1 MQFEPKIKQK
11 TWDPNIESLMFD
23 KWQKEKIYKFDKE
36 SKKKLYSIDT
46 PPPYVNTPIHIG
58 HAYTYT
64 WQDMMARSRRMSG
77 FNVLFPMGL
86 DKNGLPIEV
95 MAEKIFKIVM
105 HETPREEFI
114 LKCKEMLE
122 QAGDASLDSFKKLG
136 LSCNNWNI
144 DYDVG
149 GRYDTDDPEYRKL
162 TQETFIE
169 LWKKGLMY
177 EDVKPTNYCSICKT
191 AIADAEV
198 EYKEGKTSLSFI
210 KFKVKETNEE
220 ILIATT
226 RPELLC
232 SCKIILF
239 NPDDKRYKKLEGKTA
254 IVPIFGHEVKI
265 KPHPYAKVD
274 FGSGLVMICSFGDF
288 GDVRLLRELNIDPT
302 YAIDTDGKMNES
314 AGKYK
319 GLTVEDARKQVI
331 EDLKE
336 RGLITKQDQV
346 DNRQPICW
354 RSKNPIEFVALKEF
368 YLKQVDYVK
377 TLKKISDD
385 MSFFSPENKQILTD
399 WIDSV
404 TIDWVLSRRRYY
416 GTEIP
421 LWYCKS
427 CNFTFVP
434 EPGKYYQPW
443 KEKPPVK
450 KCPKCNGTEFRGEE
464 RTFDTW
470 FDSSSSEAYI
480 LGYLWDKKFFEKH
493 FPCGMRPQGK
503 EIVRNWLY
511 YTVLK
516 SLHLYGKAPF
526 KDVWIHMHVVD
537 DKGEKMSKSLGNVV
551 DPHEILKKYGAE
563 AFRIWSVL
571 EGDITRGDIR
581 CSFERI
587 EGTSKFLTKL
597 WNVTRFISGFPQVK
611 KATLLASDKWILSE
625 LNTLVSNVKK
635 NYEEYAFSDA
645 ANAIRNFVWNLFAS
659 NYVEMVKPRAYGDNF
674 SKDEQEAAWY
684 TLHLVMK
691 TILKLLAP
699 VIPFITD
706 YIWRELYG
714 SGSIHSESLPEPEW
728 DFKLE
733 KLSEALIQFNADVW
747 KMKKDQNLSLKAE
760 IKVDIPK
767 DLVAMEKDLRRMHNI
782 A

>member
-1 MQFEPKIKQK
+1 MEFKSKIKQK
-11 TWDPNIESLMFD
+11 AWEPDIELLMFK
-23 KWQKEKIYKFDKE
+23 KWQDEKLYKFDKK
-36 SKKKLYSIDT
+36 SKKPLYSIDT

-64 WQDMMARSRRMSG
+64 WQDMMARSRRMMG

-114 LKCKEMLE
+114 LKCKKMLE
-122 QAGDASLDSFKKLG
+122 EAGDASLDSFKKLG
-136 LSCNNWNI
+136 LSCNDWKI
-144 DYDVG
+144 DYDIG

-169 LWKKGLMY
+169 LWKKGLIY
-177 EDVKPTNYCSICKT
+177 EDLKPTNYCSICRT

-198 EYKEGKTSLSFI
+198 EYKEGKTSLNFI
-210 KFKVKETNEE
+210 KFRVKETDED
-220 ILIATT
+220 IIIATT

-254 IVPIFGHEVKI
+254 VVPIFGHEVKI
-265 KPHPYAKVD
+265 KSHPYAKLD

-288 GDVRLLRELNIDPT
+288 SDVRLLRELSIEPT
-302 YAIDTDGKMNES
+302 YAINTNGLMNEN
-314 AGKYK
+314 AGEYN
-319 GLTVEDARKQVI
+319 GLAVEDARKNI
-331 EDLKE
+331 IDDLKKAN
-336 RGLITKQDQV
+336 LITKQDQI
-346 DNRQPICW
+346 DNRQPVCW

-368 YLKQVDYVK
+368 YLKQVDYVNE
-377 TLKKISDD
+377 LKKISNEI
-385 MSFFSPENKQILTD
+385 SFFAPESKQILFD
-399 WIDSV
+399 WIDSIS
-404 TIDWVLSRRRYY
+404 IDWVLSRRRYY
-416 GTEIP
+416 GTEVP
-421 LWYCKS
+421 LWYCKK
-427 CNFTFVP
+427 CNFVYVP
-434 EPGKYYQPW
+434 ESGKYYQPW
-443 KEKPPVK
+443 KENPPIK
-450 KCPKCNGTEFRGEE
+450 KCPKCNGTEFRGED

-480 LGYLWDKKFFEKH
+480 LGYLWDKEFFKKH

-516 SLHLYGKAPF
+516 SFHLYNKAPF
-526 KDVWIHMHVVD
+526 KDAWIHMHIVD
-537 DKGEKMSKSLGNVV
+537 EKGEKMSKSLGNVV
-551 DPHEILKKYGAE
+551 DPQEILKKYGAE

-587 EGTSKFLTKL
+587 EGTSKFLTKM

-625 LNTLVSNVKK
+625 LNALVSNVKK

-674 SKDEQEAAWY
+674 SKDEQEAAWH
-684 TLHLVMK
+684 TLHLIMK
-691 TILKLLAP
+691 TVLKLLAP
-699 VIPFITD
+699 LTPFIAD

-714 SGSIHSESLPEPEW
+714 KESVHLEELPQAEW
-728 DFKLE
+728 DFKLGG
-733 KLSEALIQFNADVW
+733 LTDNLIQFNTDVW
-747 KMKKDQNLSLKAE
+747 KTKKDKNLSLKAE

-767 DLVAMEKDLRRMHNI
+767 DLLVMEKDLKRMHNI
-782 A
+782 V